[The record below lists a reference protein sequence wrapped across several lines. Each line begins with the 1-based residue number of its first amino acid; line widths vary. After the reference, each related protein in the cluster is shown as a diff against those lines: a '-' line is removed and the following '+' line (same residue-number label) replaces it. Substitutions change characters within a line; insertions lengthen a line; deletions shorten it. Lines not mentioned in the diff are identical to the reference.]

1 MATPSRSDLPT
12 SDPTPSPSHLPT
24 SAPTPSPSDLPTSDP
39 TPSPSYLPTSDPT
52 PSPSDLPTS
61 DPTPSPSD
69 LPTFD
74 PSTSIICS
82 DVESKKL
89 CYKYD
94 QQSLWDTMT
103 KSCHGKYEIP
113 ACDLAATKFQCNNG
127 INKPCV
133 WSSDRKKCG
142 DSSVCV
148 EYTS

>member
-12 SDPTPSPSHLPT
+12 SDPTPSRSDLPT
-24 SAPTPSPSDLPTSDP
+24 SDPTPSPSDLPTSDP

-52 PSPSDLPTS
+52 PS
-61 DPTPSPSD
+61 
-69 LPTFD
+69 
-74 PSTSIICS
+74 TSIICS

-94 QQSLWDTMT
+94 QQCLWDTMT

-133 WSSDRKKCG
+133 WSSDRK
-142 DSSVCV
+142 
-148 EYTS
+148 